1 MIGDVSEGVEVNR
14 IEGSIVG
21 EKVESEVG
29 ENEGAVVD
37 PSTGLGEVLRMLVGA
52 ELVTKLLG

>member
-1 MIGDVSEGVEVNR
+1 MDVSEGIEVNR

-21 EKVESEVG
+21 EKVESKGG
-29 ENEGAVVD
+29 EKEGAVVG